1 MFMCMLQGLHQ
12 QQKQGETCRKC
23 RVSVYISV
31 GHVCGAVIVY
41 VAHLMSDLQCSSYS
55 GSMW

>member
-1 MFMCMLQGLHQ
+1 MCMLQGLHQ